1 MSACNCST
9 RYAEDGVINRSTI
22 TNSQITNTTVQA
34 SDLVSCS
41 IKDLATIDA
50 ASAKTIAD
58 AIAQLEPAQL
68 AALVNAIQECLSP
81 VDGEEPTAL
90 EGPEIPS
97 TIVGTRDQL
106 LGRPDGWAKLGSY
119 SIPMYH

>member
-1 MSACNCST
+1 MSACNCNT

-41 IKDLATIDA
+41 VKDLASIDA

-81 VDGEEPTAL
+81 IDGEEPAAL

-119 SIPMYH
+119 SIPMYR